1 MIKRKKS
8 IIHYSPYAL
17 RHGPWTPQ
25 EKRKEYQRL
34 RKYVNQ
40 AQKRIK
46 ESPEWSWVQTYETRF
61 PALSKIKSE
70 TELNAQLSAIS
81 QFLTTNKVNVTRLRQ
96 ERQQMIDKYGDL
108 GLTKKNYK
116 QFIDWLHANEDKFEE
131 ARKAGY
137 ESDNIVKLFFESQ
150 RLGISFKSL
159 NKQRRKGAET
169 WMDYFLRSD
178 ANLKKLEKMKRKKGR
193 WIDAEEYA
201 KEIEKIKS

>member
-17 RHGPWTPQ
+17 RHGPWTLK

-46 ESPEWSWVQTYETRF
+46 QSKEFSWVQTYEKRF

-81 QFLTTNKVNVTRLRQ
+81 QFLTTNRVNVTRLRQ
-96 ERQQMIDKYGDL
+96 ERQAMIEKYGDL
-108 GLTKKNYK
+108 GLTKQNYRE
-116 QFIDWLHANEDKFEE
+116 FINWLHANKDKFEE
-131 ARKAGY
+131 VRKVGY
-137 ESDNIVKLFFESQ
+137 ESDSIVKMFFESK

-159 NKQRRKGAET
+159 NE
-169 WMDYFLRSD
+169 SS
-178 ANLKKLEKMKRKKGR
+178 LKL
-193 WIDAEEYA
+193 
-201 KEIEKIKS
+201 

>member
-17 RHGPWTPQ
+17 RHGPWTLG

-46 ESPEWSWVQTYETRF
+46 QSKEFSWVQTYENRF

-81 QFLTTNKVNVTRLRQ
+81 QFLTTNRVNVTRLRQ
-96 ERQQMIDKYGDL
+96 ERQAMIEKYGDL
-108 GLTKKNYK
+108 GLTKQNYRE
-116 QFIDWLHANEDKFEE
+116 FINWLHANGDKFEE
-131 ARKAGY
+131 ARKVGY
-137 ESDNIVKLFFESQ
+137 ESDSIVKMFFESK

-159 NKQRRKGAET
+159 NESRRGGAET
-169 WMDYFLRSD
+169 WLDYFLRNDSE
-178 ANLKKLEKMKRKKGR
+178 LKKLSKLERKKGR
-193 WIDAEEYA
+193 WHDASEY
-201 KEIEKIKS
+201 EKDFKNL